1 METFTLR
8 VPWWPTL
15 RLFSRNPLLRAVDRV
30 EAVFVLAAVVVSLL
44 GALFAAAAVS
54 TAVHDARS
62 HLYAQQAQTRH
73 AVSATGTDADAAA
86 AQPAPP
92 HEVIIVPAQR
102 PISGTAPRGAIKP
115 APTIHTSNRIGIWVD
130 DDREQVAEPTALSD
144 AANEAVAAA
153 LVVWVIVIAAAAGLL
168 AIARALLNHVRNTG
182 WQHDIDKL
190 LCRGDGQTN
199 TQP

>member
-115 APTIHTSNRIGIWVD
+115 APTIHT
-130 DDREQVAEPTALSD
+130 
-144 AANEAVAAA
+144 
-153 LVVWVIVIAAAAGLL
+153 L
-168 AIARALLNHVRNTG
+168 AIGSVSGSMTTVSRLRSP
-182 WQHDIDKL
+182 
-190 LCRGDGQTN
+190 RRSRM
-199 TQP
+199 PPMRPSRPPS